1 MAISI
6 DDKYRPILIDVLN
19 DYLYKVSI
27 ELNELK
33 GQPLTKK
40 RKELSKKQRL
50 IEELRNKLSS
60 N

>member
-6 DDKYRPILIDVLN
+6 DEKYRAILIEVLS
-19 DYLYKVSI
+19 DYLYKVSL

-33 GQPLTKK
+33 GQALTKR
-40 RKELSKKQRL
+40 RKELSVKQRL
-50 IEELRNKLSS
+50 IEELRYKINS

>member
-6 DDKYRPILIDVLN
+6 DEKYRPVLIEVLN
-19 DYLYKVSI
+19 DYLYKVSL

-50 IEELRNKLSS
+50 IEQLRSS
-60 N
+60 L

>member
-6 DDKYRPILIDVLN
+6 DEKYRPVLIEVLN
-19 DYLYKVSI
+19 DYLYKVSL

-33 GQPLTKK
+33 GQPMTKK

-50 IEELRNKLSS
+50 IEELRSS
-60 N
+60 L

>member
-6 DDKYRPILIDVLN
+6 DEKYRPVLIEVLN
-19 DYLYKVSI
+19 DYLYKVSL

-50 IEELRNKLSS
+50 IEELRSS
-60 N
+60 L